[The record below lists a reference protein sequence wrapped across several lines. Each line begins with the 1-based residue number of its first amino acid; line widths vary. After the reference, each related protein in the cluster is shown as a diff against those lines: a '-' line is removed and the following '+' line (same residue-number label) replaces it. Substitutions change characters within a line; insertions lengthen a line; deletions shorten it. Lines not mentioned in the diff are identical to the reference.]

1 MKLCANCASVVDL
14 DGFVECNDCT
24 MEERALADDLAD
36 VLAKHHSAKDGSCVW
51 EEDTPLPDVVQV
63 LARWREARA

>member
-24 MEERALADDLAD
+24 MEERALADDAARIIT
-36 VLAKHHSAKDGSCVW
+36 VNVEHAFVDGREATDERAW
-51 EEDTPLPDVVQV
+51 
-63 LARWREARA
+63 LARYREARGR